1 MRQNPVWHPTKE
13 TIEQTR
19 LFQFMQKLGFDGYD
33 AFYSKSIDDVGW
45 FWNAVQQDM
54 GIVWERD
61 YNQTVDL
68 ARGIRWA
75 RWFAGGRTNA
85 ATNAL
90 DRWLDDPATAARKAL
105 IWEGEDGAS
114 RSFTYSELAA
124 EVNAAAGGLGRLG
137 VRRGDRVA
145 IYMPMIPETVI
156 ALLAIAKLGA
166 ISIPIYSGYRA
177 DAAAKRLEVA
187 GCKVVVTADGFY
199 RRGKAILL
207 KEEADKAADT
217 ASSVEHVVV
226 VRRLSSDSAPSRQGR
241 DVEWSELGRPDAASG
256 VVPAESV
263 LTEPT
268 AMTVPMES
276 DEPLMLLYTSGTTGV
291 PKGIVHTHTGFPI
304 KAAFDAGYAMD
315 VKPGDI
321 MLWVTDMGWM
331 MGPFLV
337 YGTLLN
343 GAAMALYEGSPNYP
357 GPDRIFSLVDKL
369 QITHLGIS
377 PTLIRSIMK
386 YGDACYRNC
395 SLTSLRVFGSTGE
408 PWNDEPWL
416 WLYEQVG
423 QSRVPIVNYSGGTEI
438 SGGILG
444 NVLLKPIAP
453 AGFNSPIP
461 GMAADV
467 YSSEGKPV
475 LGEVGELVMKSPWLG
490 MASGFWQD
498 PSRYE
503 QTYWSRWPDTWV
515 HGDWVCIDEDTGNW
529 YITGRSDDTLNIA
542 GKRLGPAELESVL
555 SAHPLV
561 VEAAAIGVPDDV
573 KGEAAVC
580 FVVVNRLR
588 ASNIRSTD
596 MYEELRA
603 LVADQLGKGFTP
615 KAIFEVDALPKT
627 RNAKVMRR
635 AVRAAYLGLPL
646 GDLTSLDNP
655 EAVEA
660 IRRLAAGG

>member
-13 TIEQTR
+13 SIGQTR
-19 LFQFMQKLGFDGYD
+19 LFQFMQKLGFDDYD
-33 AFYSKSIDDVGW
+33 SFFERSIEDIGW
-45 FWNAVQQDM
+45 FWDAAQQDM
-54 GIVWERD
+54 GIVWEREYD
-61 YNQTVDL
+61 QTIDL
-68 ARGIRWA
+68 TRGIRWP

-85 ATNAL
+85 ASNAL
-90 DRWLDDPATAARKAL
+90 DRWLADPVTAARKAL
-105 IWEGEDGAS
+105 IWEGEDGAT
-114 RSFTYSELAA
+114 RCYTYSELAA
-124 EVNAAAGGLGRLG
+124 EVHAAAGGLKRLG
-137 VRRGDRVA
+137 VQKGDRVA
-145 IYMPMIPETVI
+145 IYMPMLPETVI

-177 DAAAKRLEVA
+177 DAAAKRLQVA
-187 GCKVVVTADGFY
+187 GCKAVITADGFY

-207 KEEADKAADT
+207 KGEADKAADAAAT
-217 ASSVEHVVV
+217 VEHLVV
-226 VRRLSSDSAPSRQGR
+226 VRRLGEAAVSLRQDL
-241 DVEWSELGRPDAASG
+241 DVEWSELVRRDTASVLESA
-256 VVPAESV
+256 VVPELAE
-263 LTEPT
+263 
-268 AMTVPMES
+268 PMES

-291 PKGIVHTHTGFPI
+291 PKGIVHSHTGFPI

-315 VKPGDI
+315 VKPGDV

-343 GAAMALYEGSPNYP
+343 GAAMVLYEGSPDYP
-357 GPDRIFSLVDKL
+357 GPDRVFTLVDKH

-377 PTLIRSIMK
+377 PTLVRSIMK
-386 YGDACYRNC
+386 FGDTCYRDC
-395 SLTSLRVFGSTGE
+395 SLSSLRVFGSTGE

-423 QSRVPIVNYSGGTEI
+423 KCRVPIVNYSGGTEI

-444 NVLLKPIAP
+444 NVLLKPITP

-467 YSSEGKPV
+467 YSSEGKSV
-475 LGEVGELVMKSPWLG
+475 RGEVGELVLKKPWLG

-498 PSRYE
+498 PARYE

-515 HGDWVCIDEDTGNW
+515 HGDWVAINETTGSW
-529 YITGRSDDTLNIA
+529 FITGRSDDTLNIA

-555 SAHPLV
+555 TAHPLV

-580 FVVVNRLR
+580 FVVVNMVA
-588 ASNIRSTD
+588 ASRVVPVSLN
-596 MYEELRA
+596 EELLA
-603 LVADQLGKGFTP
+603 MVADQLGKGFAP
-615 KAIFEVDALPKT
+615 KAIHEVDALPKT

-635 AVRAAYLGLPL
+635 AIRAAYLDLPL
-646 GDLTSLDNP
+646 GDLISLENP

-660 IRRLAAGG
+660 IRQLVPGK